1 MIPLSLTISG
11 FLSYRDPVDIDF
23 SGFDLACI
31 AGHNG
36 AGKSSILDAI
46 TWALFGQARKRDEA
60 VINLQSEKA
69 HVVFVFEYEGLCY
82 RVIRT
87 NTRGKS
93 AQLEFQLAT
102 EGYRPSL
109 EKPAFVDGEHGPD
122 VGAWKTLSE
131 RTLRGTQTRIDE
143 TLRLDYETF
152 INAAFFLQGKA
163 DQFTQQRPG
172 DRKRILSS
180 ILGLDVWETYRLQAV
195 ERRKRVEA
203 EMGSLDGRMA
213 EIQAELVEEK
223 DRKAALT
230 TLDGNLADLIQARKS
245 QETNLEHIQ
254 QITATLA
261 EQRKLVEQ
269 HSQQLAATQKR
280 SLELEDR
287 LHSRQ
292 AEVAAHNQVLS
303 SASEI
308 ERGYQAWL
316 LARESLVR
324 WDEIAGQF
332 RQHEKRREAPRLEIE
347 TVRARLAQEMEIL
360 EGSQTTVKQ
369 QESSLPDLQSS
380 LQKHQAEINQVEI
393 QIADRKALEAELQ
406 GATEILA
413 NARAENPRL
422 KAEMDELKDRIDQLE
437 ETEGAAC
444 PLCGQP
450 LNPQERNNLIDTLNT
465 LGKTMGDKYRANRVF
480 LAEADQKVGDLKA
493 RLVRLGNL
501 DERILEEKE
510 QAHVV
515 QTQIEQIQALHSDWE
530 TKGAPRL
537 AEIRQI
543 LLEEQFAPEAR
554 KALAEI
560 DQELK
565 EIGYDAV
572 AHDEVRKQELSG
584 RATESEFRDLAR
596 ARAAL
601 EPLENEIANLQGQI
615 DALQVEIGSQQV
627 EYDQSAT
634 HLAAAEAQAPDLHQ
648 AQRELLD
655 IQERENRLRLEVGAA
670 QQKVLV
676 LEDLKKRRV
685 KLETERQSKAKRVSQ
700 YKQLELAFSKDG
712 VPALLI
718 EQALPQIENKA
729 NELLERLS
737 DGQMSVRFITQREY
751 KDRKRDDLRETLDI
765 QISDSAGV
773 RDYEMFS
780 GGEAFRVNFAI
791 RLALS
796 EILAQ
801 RAGARLQT
809 LVIDEGFS
817 SQDEIGLQRLIE
829 AINTVKPDF
838 AKILVITHI
847 ESLKDAFPVRLEV
860 EKTPRGSVV
869 KIR

>member
-1 MIPLSLTISG
+1 MIPLTLTISG

-23 SGFDLACI
+23 SSFSLACI

-60 VINLQSEKA
+60 IINLQSETA
-69 HVVFVFEYEGLCY
+69 QVVLAFEYEGLCY

-87 NTRGKS
+87 NTRGKA

-102 EGYRPSL
+102 EGYRPLIVGDPGS
-109 EKPAFVDGEHGPD
+109 ET
-122 VGAWKTLSE
+122 GAWKTLSE
-131 RTLRGTQTRIDE
+131 RTLRGTQLRIEE

-195 ERRKRVEA
+195 ERRKRFET
-203 EMGSLDGRMA
+203 EMGSLDGRLA
-213 EIQAELVEEK
+213 EIQAELAEEQE
-223 DRKAALT
+223 RKASLAALELN
-230 TLDGNLADLIQARKS
+230 LDSLVHMRKS
-245 QETNLEHIQ
+245 QETTLEHIQ
-254 QITATLA
+254 QISATLA
-261 EQRKLVEQ
+261 EQRKLVDRL
-269 HSQQLAATQKR
+269 SQQLAATKKR

-287 LHSRQ
+287 LSTRK
-292 AEVAAHNQVLS
+292 AEAAAHTQILS
-303 SASEI
+303 QAAQI
-308 ERGYQAWL
+308 EVSHQNWL
-316 LARESLVR
+316 QSRESLAR

-332 RQHEKRREAPRLEIE
+332 RQHERRREEPRLVIE
-347 TVRARLAQEMEIL
+347 TERARLLLEMETL
-360 EGSQTTVKQ
+360 DERYTAVQ
-369 QESSLPDLQSS
+369 QRQFSLPDLQSA
-380 LQKHQAEINQVEI
+380 LLKHQSEIDQYEA
-393 QIADRKALEAELQ
+393 QLADRKALELELQ
-406 GATEILA
+406 QATEILA

-422 KAEMDELKDRIDQLE
+422 KAEMDELKDRIVQLE
-437 ETEGAAC
+437 ETEGMAC

-450 LNPQERNNLIDTLNT
+450 LSPEERDNLIDTLNT
-465 LGKTMGDKYRANRVF
+465 LGKTMGDKYRANRAF
-480 LAEADQKVGDLKA
+480 LAEADHKVGDLKS
-493 RLVRLGNL
+493 RLASLGDL
-501 DERILEEKE
+501 DEKNLQEKE
-510 QAHVV
+510 LAQKVQAH
-515 QTQIEQIQALHSDWE
+515 IDQALTLLADWE
-530 TKGAPRL
+530 SQGAPRL
-537 AEIRQI
+537 TEIHQI
-543 LLEEQFAPEAR
+543 LADEQFAIKAR
-554 KALAEI
+554 SALAEI
-560 DQELK
+560 DRELM
-565 EIGYDAV
+565 EIGYDAA
-572 AHDEVRKQELSG
+572 AHDAIREQERSG
-584 RATESEFRDLAR
+584 RSSESDLRELAR

-615 DALQVEIGSQQV
+615 AILQGEVEIQQA
-627 EYDQSAT
+627 EYDQSAARLT
-634 HLAAAEAQAPDLHQ
+634 AAEVQAPDIHQ

-655 IQERENRLRLEVGAA
+655 IQEQENRLRLEVGAA
-670 QQKVLV
+670 QQKVHV
-676 LEDLKKRRV
+676 LADLKKRHK
-685 KLETERQSKAKRVSQ
+685 KLEAERQGKARQVGQ
-700 YKQLELAFSKDG
+700 YKQLERAFSKDG

-737 DGQMSVRFITQREY
+737 DGNMSVRFITQREY
-751 KDRKRDDLRETLDI
+751 KDKKRDDLRETLDI
-765 QISDSAGV
+765 QISDSAGI

-809 LVIDEGFS
+809 LVIDEGFG
-817 SQDEIGLQRLIE
+817 SQDEVGRQRLIE

-847 ESLKDAFPVRLEV
+847 DSLKDAFPVRLEV
-860 EKTPRGSVV
+860 EKTLRGSVV
-869 KIR
+869 KVI